1 MKHEHD
7 RRTTP
12 RNLVIPR
19 TELVYLPVTPEVARA
34 VEQAMQTTLAGTLTP
49 PQQTPPKKRS
59 AAGKA
64 ILHARGVSLPGVQG
78 MNRGVRRY
86 RRPPETQGVQET
98 CGEVPVTAAPQNGV
112 QLTGVQVLPQGGT
125 AMLTVGQT
133 QETPAKMS

>member
-49 PQQTPPKKRS
+49 PQQTLPQKRS

-86 RRPPETQGVQET
+86 RKPMETQDVQET
-98 CGEVPVTAAPQNGV
+98 SGEAPVTAAPQNGV

>member
-86 RRPPETQGVQET
+86 RKPMETQGVQGT
-98 CGEVPVTAAPQNGV
+98 SGEASMADAPQRSV

-125 AMLTVGQT
+125 AVLTVRET
-133 QETPAKMS
+133 QESPAKMS